1 MSHEIKTFA
10 EAETVLV
17 SEGSMNDA
25 AIARGHHSAGV
36 EEHITCR
43 RMTLEPRKPHSVLL
57 LVTEGSA
64 EQGKTGVL
72 SYAGLGW
79 RTEV

>member
-1 MSHEIKTFA
+1 M
-10 EAETVLV
+10 LV
-17 SEGSMNDA
+17 SEGCMSDA
-25 AIARGHHSAGV
+25 VVARHHRSAGV

-43 RMTLEPRKPHSVLL
+43 RKTLEPRKPHSVLR
-57 LVTEGSA
+57 LVAEGSA

-72 SYAGLGW
+72 CYAGLGW

>member
-1 MSHEIKTFA
+1 MSHVIEIVA
-10 EAETVLV
+10 EAETVSV
-17 SEGSMNDA
+17 SEGSMSDTD
-25 AIARGHHSAGV
+25 IARGHHSAGV

-43 RMTLEPRKPHSVLL
+43 RKTLEPRKPHTVLR

-64 EQGKTGVL
+64 EQGKTGVPR
-72 SYAGLGW
+72 YAGLGW